1 MMELG
6 LTLGGMGAAA
16 ASGLAEGASGPARTA
31 LPALALPADFVAA
44 PAEPKAY
51 SLRVSGG
58 KPLRLSAVCLAEGNS
73 WCLGTPAW
81 HEVQV
86 LRGGP
91 VETGRGFVLHSADY
105 FADASTLPIDQDICL
120 THTVDVLRAI
130 AFGEGPRKAVL
141 ALGYAGWGA
150 GQLESEIKAN
160 GWLHCEADP
169 ALLFDPATDTKYQR
183 ALSKLGIDQGLF
195 SGVAGRA

>member
-6 LTLGGMGAAA
+6 LTLSGMGAAA
-16 ASGLAEGASGPARTA
+16 ASGLAEGASGPGRTA

-86 LRGGP
+86 LRGTDGDHAVGIKCFRKAP
-91 VETGRGFVLHSADY
+91 GEADTFHAEVFPNIEEAVAFLEGFDPTTDLRVDI
-105 FADASTLPIDQDICL
+105 DASDRSVSAAEIALKAAA
-120 THTVDVLRAI
+120 LR
-130 AFGEGPRKAVL
+130 
-141 ALGYAGWGA
+141 
-150 GQLESEIKAN
+150 
-160 GWLHCEADP
+160 
-169 ALLFDPATDTKYQR
+169 QR
-183 ALSKLGIDQGLF
+183 ADEVVRQWRALVGEMLF
-195 SGVAGRA
+195 RLDLAD

>member
-16 ASGLAEGASGPARTA
+16 ASGLAEGASGQGRTA

-86 LRGGP
+86 LRGTDGDHAVGIKCFRKAP
-91 VETGRGFVLHSADY
+91 GEADTFHAEVFPNIEEAVAFLEGFDPTTDLRVDI
-105 FADASTLPIDQDICL
+105 DASDRSVSAAEIALKAAA
-120 THTVDVLRAI
+120 LR
-130 AFGEGPRKAVL
+130 
-141 ALGYAGWGA
+141 
-150 GQLESEIKAN
+150 
-160 GWLHCEADP
+160 
-169 ALLFDPATDTKYQR
+169 QR
-183 ALSKLGIDQGLF
+183 ADEVVRQWRALVGEMLF
-195 SGVAGRA
+195 RLDLAD